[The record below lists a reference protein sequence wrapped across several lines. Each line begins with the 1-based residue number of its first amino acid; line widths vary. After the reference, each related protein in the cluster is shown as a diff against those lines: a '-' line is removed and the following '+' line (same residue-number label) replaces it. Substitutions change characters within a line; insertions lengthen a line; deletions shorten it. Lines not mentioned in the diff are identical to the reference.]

1 MTDLLS
7 EALRKVAELPAAR
20 QDDAAHILLALV
32 DSDAK
37 PYQLLDDDLQQ
48 IEAAIADT
56 EAGRFASDAEV
67 TDLLHRS
74 WA

>member
-37 PYQLLDDDLQQ
+37 PYQLHDDDLEQ

-56 EAGRFASDAEV
+56 KSGHFASDKEV